1 MVEIGIHTFS
11 LFHKLSYSEVQ
22 NLIEM
27 LQKQKRCW
35 KIKDDVSSGNRSYFS
50 DYFSGYGV
58 LIYLYQHLNGRSG
71 ISLRVTPC
79 TALEG
84 QYAATSLYQPTKKN
98 YRKLTGILDEILEEL
113 ELDFTS
119 EDMSISRADP
129 CTNLHLDDPDL
140 VAEYL
145 RIFRKARVIRHYK
158 VVTYQK
164 NAKFVKNVKEA
175 NQHSYR
181 LQSRRAS
188 FTAYDKRYV
197 LQQLERCPDD
207 LTDKGI
213 LRIEA
218 ELQRE
223 ALLKRIKAK
232 KGWSNE
238 KILKESAKRSARIL
252 SKYLRQLLGSG
263 EHVRY
268 QEAVTLIESA
278 KMKKKMRERMLYLLR
293 KTSDSNNLDHA
304 LAKLGKKY
312 DLKESQV
319 NRVLKKFQ
327 KLGISPIT
335 LQNRS
340 AIDALLSL
348 LSVLDS

>member
-11 LFHKLSYSEVQ
+11 LFHKLSYSDVQ
-22 NLIEM
+22 NLIEL
-27 LQKQKRCW
+27 LQEQGHCR
-35 KIKDDVSSGNRSYFS
+35 KIKDDVYSGNRAYFS
-50 DYFSGYGV
+50 DYFSQYGV

-98 YRKLTGILDEILEEL
+98 YRKLTDILDRMLDEL

-119 EDMSISRADP
+119 EDMTISRADP
-129 CTNLHLDDPDL
+129 CANLQLDESDL

-164 NAKFVKNVKEA
+164 SAKSVKNAKEA

-181 LQSRRAS
+181 QQSRRAS

-197 LQQLERCPDD
+197 LQQLDRCPND

-238 KILKESAKRSARIL
+238 KILKESAKRSAQIL
-252 SKYLRQLLGSG
+252 SKYLCQLLGAG
-263 EHVRY
+263 DYMRY
-268 QEAVTLIESA
+268 QDAVALIESA
-278 KMKKKMRERMLYLLR
+278 KMKKKMRERMIYLLR
-293 KTSDSNNLDHA
+293 KTSDSNNLDRA
-304 LAKLGKKY
+304 LAKLQKKY
-312 DLKESQV
+312 NLKESQA

-327 KLGISPIT
+327 RLGISPIT

-340 AIDALLSL
+340 ESNALPSILSA
-348 LSVLDS
+348 LD

>member
-11 LFHKLSYSEVQ
+11 LFHKLSYSDVQ

-27 LQKQKRCW
+27 LMEQGHCR
-35 KIKDDVSSGNRSYFS
+35 KIKDDVSSGNRAYFS
-50 DYFSGYGV
+50 DYFSEYGV

-84 QYAATSLYQPTKKN
+84 KYAATSLYLPTKEN
-98 YRKLTGILDEILEEL
+98 YRKLTGILDEMLDEL

-119 EDMSISRADP
+119 EDMTISRADP
-129 CTNLHLDDPDL
+129 CANLHLDDPAL

-145 RIFRKARVIRHYK
+145 RIFRKARVIRHYR

-164 NAKFVKNVKEA
+164 NAKSVKNVKEA

-252 SKYLRQLLGSG
+252 SKYLRQLLGTG

-268 QEAVTLIESA
+268 QDAVALIESV

-293 KTSDSNNLDHA
+293 KTSDSNNLDRA
-304 LAKLGKKY
+304 LAKLRKKY
-312 DLKESQV
+312 DLKESQI

-340 AIDALLSL
+340 AIDDLPSL
-348 LSVLDS
+348 LSALN